1 MSVSPKGALCRS
13 FQDFHTRNLGH
24 TSKALGYSEDLKGTA
39 GEPMPK
45 FSKCPDFPFFVIPQ
59 ALD

>member
-1 MSVSPKGALCRS
+1 MSVSPKGAYAEVS
-13 FQDFHTRNLGH
+13 KIFTPLGH